1 MLINAPGGTEV
12 YVERLTKSRPSP
24 ELVRGFEDRSN
35 LPLRAVMLVLIL
47 RMWSAEYITEL
58 LSEREVL
65 RYYAYKP
72 AATGVVTA
80 ELEVLDSLDCVQQL

>member
-1 MLINAPGGTEV
+1 MLA
-12 YVERLTKSRPSP
+12 
-24 ELVRGFEDRSN
+24 
-35 LPLRAVMLVLIL
+35 LIL
-47 RMWSAEYITEL
+47 HICAAEYITEL
-58 LSEREVL
+58 LPEREVL